1 MITDPRFVA
10 QAFVD
15 DSRPWK
21 FRWAT
26 VSSVETDRTCTVDFG
41 DGTSISEV
49 QVLGLTPARPT
60 AVVGVLVDGADAVI
74 IGERAIIG
82 NAAYGKAKRLDSDT
96 RLSLGAISGSTPAS
110 RTITFKVVEGWI
122 LSYEV

>member
-1 MITDPRFVA
+1 MIADPRTIA
-10 QAFVD
+10 NAFVD

-26 VSSVETDRTCTVDFG
+26 ISSVEEDRTCTVDFG

-74 IGERAIIG
+74 IGERAIVG

-96 RLSLGAISGSTPAS
+96 RLNLAAASGTTPSST
-110 RTITFKVVEGWI
+110 TVNFKVVEGWI
-122 LSYEV
+122 LTYEV